1 MMTRTALAVAA
12 MALGAGAAQ
21 AHHSGSMF
29 DATRTVTIKGT
40 VTEFRW
46 ASPHA
51 WIYLK
56 VPGPGGTVDYAAELS
71 SINIIAR
78 RGWSKASLA
87 PGEKV
92 ELSAHPMR
100 DGTASGLLLTLKLP
114 DGKVL
119 ADHDY

>member
-1 MMTRTALAVAA
+1 MAAV
-12 MALGAGAAQ
+12 ALGAGAAQ

-29 DATRTVTIKGT
+29 DATRTVIIKGT

-56 VPGPGGTVDYAAELS
+56 VPGPGGTADYGVELS
-71 SINIIAR
+71 SVNIIAR
-78 RGWSKASLA
+78 RGWSKASLM
-87 PGEKV
+87 PGQKV

-100 DGTASGLLLTLKLP
+100 DGSASGLLLTLKLP

-119 ADHDY
+119 TDHDY